1 LTEGLTWYGKYGFKI
16 SNKIHREKI
25 KKSINVLKNIKVKDL
40 DLKKLF
46 RQIEKD
52 LNFKYVDKDIYNSV
66 KENLI
71 KNPDVKLID
80 ILNFIFVKNRSKKT
94 NIIYSVMIN
103 RLLSQLENISDDFY
117 RLKPTSYYLRI

>member
-94 NIIYSVMIN
+94 NIIYSVMID
-103 RLLSQLENISDDFY
+103 RLLSQLENNFDDFY
-117 RLKPTSYYLRI
+117 RLKPTSYYLKI